1 MFVINY
7 YLKGDPAWRW
17 YYKYRIAPLPS
28 DIYQYIENCED
39 INDKI
44 KFNKSEPIKPL
55 DQLMLILPP
64 QMKHIIPTKYGNLMT
79 DMDSNILDLYP
90 IGFEL
95 DIYHGQ
101 KFIYS
106 EPLLPEM
113 DVDRVLDETK
123 TVESSLTASEK
134 KRNTISKKKKN
145 DDNEG
150 KQPTKIETKIEPNK
164 TTKLAASIL
173 TPKIST
179 TTASSKKTKSEARRN
194 IPLHLQ
200 KLWMPEN
207 FASQGERF

>member
-1 MFVINY
+1 MNGV
-7 YLKGDPAWRW
+7 RV
-17 YYKYRIAPLPS
+17 
-28 DIYQYIENCED
+28 
-39 INDKI
+39 
-44 KFNKSEPIKPL
+44 
-55 DQLMLILPP
+55 LILSQINP
-64 QMKHIIPTKYGNLMT
+64 
-79 DMDSNILDLYP
+79 S
-90 IGFEL
+90 
-95 DIYHGQ
+95 Q
-101 KFIYS
+101 KLTS
-106 EPLLPEM
+106 KNTT
-113 DVDRVLDETK
+113 VVV
-123 TVESSLTASEK
+123 VESSGSKSNADPEK
-134 KRNTISKKKKN
+134 EEEQMHSVTLPPSGATNKNNKKKTSRKKISQKRTTISKKKKN